1 MANKN
6 ENSAKKWKVMEV
18 KFELNLNR
26 VIEET
31 GGCGNANS
39 ATIWETLDMQPE
51 ELNKSKLANINEER
65 DCIKKGEDVP
75 EEVTLAKNF
84 ALK

>member
-1 MANKN
+1 M
-6 ENSAKKWKVMEV
+6 WI
-18 KFELNLNR
+18 ELR
-26 VIEET
+26 VIEEI
-31 GGCGNANS
+31 GDCGDVNS

-51 ELNKSKLANINEER
+51 DLNTSKLANINEER
-65 DCIKKGEDVP
+65 SCIKKGEDVP